1 MVFVFKDYN
10 RKVSMV
16 NSIPTSSLDSV
27 KEWLKSVSI
36 VWWFNFCVDLN
47 FADFNFEIL
56 INMVSFKLQL
66 M

>member
-16 NSIPTSSLDSV
+16 NSIPTSSLDPV

-36 VWWFNFCVDLN
+36 VLSCDGLIFVD
-47 FADFNFEIL
+47 FEIRG
-56 INMVSFKLQL
+56 FY
-66 M
+66 